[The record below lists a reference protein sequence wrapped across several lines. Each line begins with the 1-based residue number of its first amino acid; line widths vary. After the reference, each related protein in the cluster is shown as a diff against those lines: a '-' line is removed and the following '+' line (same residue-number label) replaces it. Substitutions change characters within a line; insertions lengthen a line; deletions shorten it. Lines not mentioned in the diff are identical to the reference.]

1 MCTEMN
7 PKTKRPKNLIT
18 VILKPV
24 KKYPKLFE
32 AIFKIAGSRSKYQ
45 VWFDKKQNG
54 LRLILTGF

>member
-18 VILKPV
+18 AILKPV

-32 AIFKIAGSRSKYQ
+32 AILQIEGSRSKYQ
-45 VWFDKKQNG
+45 VWFDKEQD
-54 LRLILTGF
+54 RLA